1 MRETEDSPASSP
13 QRGSKRP
20 LRKPRH
26 QDRGSLTLSSTPPVD
41 SEVAKLR
48 ALKDRQPYWNVVEN
62 LSETPEHVRGLVLIR
77 EDLRENPPHV
87 IGDLLS
93 VDQAARPA
101 LRIMIW

>member
-1 MRETEDSPASSP
+1 MWEDGG
-13 QRGSKRP
+13 QRFSKMGLNRQTVQVSQP
-20 LRKPRH
+20 L
-26 QDRGSLTLSSTPPVD
+26 VD
-41 SEVAKLR
+41 SEIAKLW

-93 VDQAARPA
+93 VDQAC
-101 LRIMIW
+101 